1 MEMIKKNINPD
12 KIKIVPIIADVKNQ
26 LHLRKIFSKYKPDV
40 VFHAAAYKHVPL
52 MEENTAAAVENNIV
66 GTNNMI
72 SLTHEFKAKE
82 FVLISTD
89 KAVYPKNN
97 MGASKRICEVLM
109 QIQAKQ
115 SKTKFTAVRFGN
127 VLGSQGSVVPL
138 FKQQISEGGP
148 ITLTHKDMT
157 RFFMTIPEA
166 VRLVIQ
172 TGALSKGGEIF
183 VLDMGEPVK
192 ILNLA
197 KDLIHLSGLEE
208 GKDVEIKFI
217 GLRPGEKLNE
227 VLFFNKESLKSTE
240 HNKIFVAKPFNYNTN
255 AIKTDIDEL
264 IIFSKNSINSE
275 IRKKLFS
282 IINKTQPKEN

>member
-1 MEMIKKNINPD
+1 
-12 KIKIVPIIADVKNQ
+12 
-26 LHLRKIFSKYKPDV
+26 
-40 VFHAAAYKHVPL
+40 
-52 MEENTAAAVENNIV
+52 
-66 GTNNMI
+66 
-72 SLTHEFKAKE
+72 
-82 FVLISTD
+82 
-89 KAVYPKNN
+89 
-97 MGASKRICEVLM
+97 
-109 QIQAKQ
+109 
-115 SKTKFTAVRFGN
+115 
-127 VLGSQGSVVPL
+127 
-138 FKQQISEGGP
+138 
-148 ITLTHKDMT
+148 MT